1 MGPQATGGAS
11 VHQLGSARV
20 LQGSRQLS
28 LHGKRVATVERMGY
42 SGAGMPLPQGIES
55 ASWMQK
61 PSMPPPSARAP
72 SVRAMAGSLQLLGPV
87 GGGVERRDQW
97 IVHPSPAERA
107 TIDALRTGADMR
119 VASFVEEG
127 RAAHLRTAL
136 GWLRR
141 FYETMPSRVPFVPY
155 AHGGDLQAAAYN
167 EETFRLFAEFVR
179 QHGSVRSGFAGMA
192 VSSSTISDYISAL
205 RAFLSRETGYNLLL
219 DGGNLRLPKQLHHM
233 RKEDGPA
240 GQRELSRGLTAR
252 ILRRLLGVTGFF
264 RAQRELLLR
273 WAVLWLA
280 HNLMMRGGELGVT
293 DKATFS
299 PTTGLTIADLDWIEP
314 CEETSFFPA
323 LVVDMMPIKDTHN
336 SRQRI
341 PCPVRRVSGRPTG
354 RLLSEPEPCAWDAV
368 RRFWLVRSG
377 EVPPA
382 QWASSPFFAHEN
394 GSPVCTSDVKAFIR
408 QAAEAA
414 GEPPEDFDARALRI
428 GGATD
433 LYHLMGGAAEAER
446 VLQKR
451 GRWCSLIGDIYAR
464 ISATAMLSTSAALSQ
479 VDGVDLEAFRHG
491 YVMPARVSRG
501 RFSRSY

>member
-1 MGPQATGGAS
+1 MA
-11 VHQLGSARV
+11 
-20 LQGSRQLS
+20 
-28 LHGKRVATVERMGY
+28 LHGRRAATLERLGHKDVELPPPTGIATARW
-42 SGAGMPLPQGIES
+42 GMPPQ
-55 ASWMQK
+55 
-61 PSMPPPSARAP
+61 MPPPAARAP
-72 SVRAMAGSLQLLGPV
+72 SVRAVAGSLKLLGPL
-87 GGGVERRDQW
+87 GGGVETRDKW
-97 IVHPSPAERA
+97 SSHPSPAERA
-107 TIDALRTGADMR
+107 VVEALRTGADLR

-136 GWLRR
+136 KWLER
-141 FYETMPSRVPFVPY
+141 FYETTPSRVPFVPY

-192 VSSSTISDYISAL
+192 VSASTISDYVSAL
-205 RAFLSRETGYNLLL
+205 RAFLSRETGYNLRI
-219 DGGNLRLPKQLHHM
+219 DGGNLRLPKQIQHM

-240 GQRELSRGLTAR
+240 GQRALSRGLTAR
-252 ILRRLLGVTGFF
+252 ILRKLLHVGGFF
-264 RAQRELLLR
+264 SNDRGHLLR

-280 HNLMMRGGELGVT
+280 HNLMMRGGEPGVP

-299 PTTGLTIADLDWIEP
+299 PTTGLTIADLEWVEP
-314 CEETSFFPA
+314 CEETAFFAA
-323 LVVDMMPIKDTHN
+323 LVVDMVPIKDTHN

-341 PCPVRRVSGRPTG
+341 PCPVRRVSS
-354 RLLSEPEPCAWDAV
+354 RLTERLPVEPEACAWDAV
-368 RRFWLVRSG
+368 RRYWLVRSA
-377 EVPPA
+377 EA
-382 QWASSPFFAHEN
+382 QPSRWASLPFFARAD
-394 GSPVCTSDVKAFIR
+394 GAPVCTSDVKAFIR

-414 GEPPEDFDARALRI
+414 GEPPDDFDARALRI

-433 LYHLMGGAAEAER
+433 LYHLMDGAAEAER

-491 YVMPARVSRG
+491 YVMPARVSQG
-501 RFSRSY
+501 RFNRQY